1 MTSEFF
7 AGNRQRFLDRLEE
20 GSVVFLY
27 SGVVPIKSNDQNM
40 NPFSVNRNF
49 YYLTGIDTQNVWLV
63 LSKSARGIEQ
73 TLFIDQPDEE
83 IIKWNGPMLTRE
95 AASRRSGIP
104 EGGIRYMQDMDRV
117 TARLLYDGR
126 TLCDKPIT
134 ACFSF
139 DRLSMHAAAS
149 RAEELARQIR
159 EKYPA
164 VQIRNIAPVLS
175 SLRSVKAP
183 EEIECI
189 RHAGDVTIAALK
201 QMLKTARP
209 GEYEY
214 QWAADYAHYVARAG
228 MRDGF
233 PTIAASG
240 ANATMLHYSENNCVA
255 EDGTLFLLDLGAEY
269 GYYSSDVSRT
279 FPVNGKFTDRQKAL
293 FGIVREAMDAA
304 RDKMR
309 PGVLMKEAN
318 QAVIDFYKKALRSA
332 KLIRDDSEVSRYY
345 YHGVSHSLGLDTH
358 DPCDRTV
365 YEPGM
370 VITCEPGLYV
380 AEEGIGIRLEN
391 DILVT
396 DGEPEDLIGDR
407 LMDIAQ
413 IEELMGR

>member
-27 SGVVPIKSNDQNM
+27 SGVAPIKSNDQNM

-117 TARLLYDGR
+117 TARLLSDGR

>member
-20 GSVVFLY
+20 GSVTMLF
-27 SGVVPIKSNDQNM
+27 SGLVPVKSNDQNM

-63 LSKSARGIEQ
+63 MSKTARGTQ
-73 TLFIDQPDEE
+73 QFLFIDQPDEFL
-83 IIKWNGPMLTRE
+83 IKWNGKMLTRE
-95 AASRRSGIP
+95 EASQRSGIP
-104 EGGIRYMQDMDRV
+104 KESVLYMQDLDRTV
-117 TARLLYDGR
+117 ANMLRDDR
-126 TLCDKPIT
+126 QSPSNPIT

-139 DRLSMHAAAS
+139 DRLSMNAAPT
-149 RAEELARQIR
+149 RAEEYAGQVRQ
-159 EKYPA
+159 KYPA
-164 VQIRNIAPVLS
+164 VQIRNIAGVLA

-183 EEIECI
+183 EEIACI
-189 RHAGDVTIAALK
+189 RRAGDVTIEALR

-214 QWAADYAHYVARAG
+214 QWVADYAHYVARAG
-228 MRDGF
+228 MREGF

-240 ANATMLHYSENNCVA
+240 ANATMLHYSDNNCIA
-255 EDGTLFLLDLGAEY
+255 PDGALFLFDLGAEY
-269 GYYSSDVSRT
+269 NYYSSDISRT
-279 FPVNGKFTDRQKAL
+279 FPVNGKFTDRQKEL
-293 FGIVREAMDAA
+293 FCIVRDAMDVA

-309 PGVLMKEAN
+309 PGVEMKLAN
-318 QAVIDFYKKALRSA
+318 QAVIDFYKKALRSI
-332 KLIRDDSEVSRYY
+332 KLIRDDSEVSKYY

-396 DGEPEDLIGDR
+396 DGEPEDLIGKR
-407 LMDIAQ
+407 LMDIAE